1 MEMKKAGL
9 VIETKNEAS
18 DWCSQA
24 FPRRKPNSWPIKC
37 RWVTDFRDLNKALK
51 QPIWGG
57 ESSGQL
63 LRHVEHTDRY
73 FSCFDAISGFHQVRV
88 DEESSKLLNITTQMG
103 NFRYTV
109 LGQGLCSSQDLFN
122 LITDGTTKID
132 EEFNVLKNVDDFC
145 VHSDTLEDLEK
156 QIEKLLQMCRK
167 INLKLSPSK
176 FSLSTAVKFGGTVIS
191 SQKIKNN
198 QIIFLD
204 PPDSRILA

>member
-1 MEMKKAGL
+1 MF
-9 VIETKNEAS
+9 
-18 DWCSQA
+18 QA

-51 QPIWGG
+51 QPVWGG

-63 LRHVEHTDRY
+63 LRHVEPTARY
-73 FSCFDAISGFHQVRV
+73 FACFDAISGFHQVCV

-132 EEFNVLKNVDDFC
+132 GEFNVLKNVGDFC
-145 VHSDTLEDLEK
+145 VYSDTLEGLEK
-156 QIEKLLQMCRK
+156 QIEKLLMMCRS

-176 FSLSTAVKFGGTVIS
+176 FKLSTAVKFGGTVIS
-191 SQKIKNN
+191 SQKIKK
-198 QIIFLD
+198 
-204 PPDSRILA
+204 